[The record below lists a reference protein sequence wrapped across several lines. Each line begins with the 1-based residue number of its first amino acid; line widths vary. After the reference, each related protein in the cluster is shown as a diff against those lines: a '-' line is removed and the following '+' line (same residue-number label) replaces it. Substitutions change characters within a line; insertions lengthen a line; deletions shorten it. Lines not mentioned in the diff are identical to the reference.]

1 MAGDPVSKII
11 DLYLKDVASQTRGS
25 YRIKSANKHGLFL
38 AQLLKALKN
47 TAAEQAIAG
56 YIERA
61 KMRLRMATK
70 GGGKLQDDE
79 RALLFVCLTERSA
92 FDTLLK
98 LDQYDALGSI
108 FRISQCPRCS
118 SWFWGRV
125 KSQRYCSE
133 KCRVYHFQS
142 SPEGKKYKREW
153 ARNEYQR
160 NKRRD
165 AEARQLARKSLT
177 LR

>member
-1 MAGDPVSKII
+1 MPDDPVSKLIGE
-11 DLYLKDVASQTRGS
+11 YLKDLTAQTRGS
-25 YRIKSANKHGLFL
+25 HRVKSANRHGTFL
-38 AQLLKALKN
+38 ARLLN
-47 TAAEQAIAG
+47 IMSRTVAEQAIAG

-61 KMRLRMATK
+61 QIRLRIATQQT
-70 GGGKLQDDE
+70 GEIQDDV
-79 RALLFVCLTERSA
+79 RALLFICLTERLA

-108 FRISQCPRCS
+108 NRICRCARCT
-118 SWFWGRV
+118 SWFWARV
-125 KSQRYCSE
+125 KGQRYCSE
-133 KCRVYHFQS
+133 GCRVRHYQS

-165 AEARQLARKSLT
+165 DEARHFSRKSLS
-177 LR
+177 LH